1 MDDKKNNQE
10 TQQRKDHDHSP
21 REIEHEEP
29 TDVDVASSMDAD
41 SAAVYR
47 MRMHT
52 DLKGLVEDLIEDG
65 RQRGIFDN
73 LKGKGKPLPLQR
85 NIYEGSQELANRL
98 LKDNQLR
105 PAWISHRLTILERI
119 EELRGEIGRTW
130 QRYEE
135 AVRLARG
142 EGQTGALVVGWDD
155 LCRKWEAEIVKIN
168 KLINDYNL
176 KRPSERLEIF
186 KLRLTDE
193 LQRAGAPRYLRS
205 TL

>member
-1 MDDKKNNQE
+1 MDKKNNSEESKRALAPAQE
-10 TQQRKDHDHSP
+10 NEQEVSNEVST
-21 REIEHEEP
+21 
-29 TDVDVASSMDAD
+29 SMDAE

-85 NIYEGSQELANRL
+85 NVYEGSQELANRL

-105 PAWISHRLTILERI
+105 PAWISQRLIILERI
-119 EELRGEIGRTW
+119 EQLRGAIGRAW
-130 QRYEE
+130 QRYEQ
-135 AVRLARG
+135 AYRMAQG
-142 EGQTGALVVGWDD
+142 EGQVGSLVVGWDD
-155 LCRKWEAEIVKIN
+155 LCRDWEAEIGQIN
-168 KLINDYNL
+168 KLIADYNL
-176 KRPSERLEIF
+176 KRPSERLELF
-186 KLRLTDE
+186 KLRLSDE

-205 TL
+205 NLSLT